1 MDPTGQK
8 PGLPPGGW
16 SADPYGSGTSKWG
29 DSAGQAEGDTGTQSP
44 LAARIPGLRLPR
56 PMLGAHV
63 PVYNPYIWMLLAV
76 PVLAA
81 RGDVVRMVAT
91 ILHRLGHTG
100 HYGSFL
106 CRDVPWCHR
115 CSGLPGL
122 AEAARRRG
130 RTAFPLDLG
139 LPAHGLCHRP
149 DSRHQESRPAQG
161 PGTGMGAHRLIPPD
175 RVVPQPCHLDALAHT
190 IAQQTAG

>member
-8 PGLPPGGW
+8 PGPPPGGW

-63 PVYNPYIWMLLAV
+63 PVYTPYIWMLLAV

-81 RGDVVRMVAT
+81 RGDIVRMVAA
-91 ILHRLGHTG
+91 ILHAGSVTPATVVLFSTVISFGATGLLGYLDWRKLRGVGVVRPFHWIWAFLPTVYVIG
-100 HYGSFL
+100 RTTVIRKVAPRRGLAPVWVLIASFL
-106 CRDVPWCHR
+106 
-115 CSGLPGL
+115 
-122 AEAARRRG
+122 
-130 RTAFPLDLG
+130 
-139 LPAHGLCHRP
+139 
-149 DSRHQESRPAQG
+149 
-161 PGTGMGAHRLIPPD
+161 LI
-175 RVVPQPCHLDALAHT
+175 ALYLNHV
-190 IAQQTAG
+190 I